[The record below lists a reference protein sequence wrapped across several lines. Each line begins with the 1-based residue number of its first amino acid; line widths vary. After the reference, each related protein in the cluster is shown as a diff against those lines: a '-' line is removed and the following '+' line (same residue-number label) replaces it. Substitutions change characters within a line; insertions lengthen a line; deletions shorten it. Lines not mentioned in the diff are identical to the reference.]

1 MEENNEVIVE
11 TETTQ
16 ETETPKTEVP
26 APEKDYKQMFED
38 QRRRAEKAE
47 KEAKELLGRLSSNS
61 VLLEEGSDDKEAGR
75 IKNELAEIKAKL
87 AKTEVQE
94 AYPVLKEAWKDFEE
108 FRELEENKGMN
119 LRTAAKA
126 FLVEK
131 GMLEPQRKGLEKP
144 TGGTKTPV
152 SSGMSAD
159 EIKKLR
165 ETNFRK
171 YTDMLMK
178 GQIKM

>member
-1 MEENNEVIVE
+1 MNEENEVVVE
-11 TETTQ
+11 TENPQ
-16 ETETPKTEVP
+16 ETETPQTP
-26 APEKDYKQMFED
+26 PEKDYKQMFED

-47 KEAKELLGRLSSNS
+47 QEAKELQSRLTSNS
-61 VLLEEGSDDKEAGR
+61 VLLEEGTDDKESSR

-94 AYPVLKEAWKDFEE
+94 TYPILKESWKDFEE
-108 FRELEENKGMN
+108 FRELEENNGMN

-131 GMLEPQRKGLEKP
+131 GMLEPTRKGLEKP
-144 TGGTKTPV
+144 TGGTKTPT
-152 SSGMSAD
+152 SSGMSSD
-159 EIKKLR
+159 EIKHLR
-165 ETNFRK
+165 ETNYRK

>member
-1 MEENNEVIVE
+1 MNEENEVVVE
-11 TETTQ
+11 TENPQ
-16 ETETPKTEVP
+16 EMETPQTP
-26 APEKDYKQMFED
+26 PEKDYKQMFED

-47 KEAKELLGRLSSNS
+47 QEAKELQSRLSSNN
-61 VLLEEGSDDKEAGR
+61 VLLEEGTDDKESSR

-94 AYPVLKEAWKDFEE
+94 AYPILKDSWKDFEE

-131 GMLEPQRKGLEKP
+131 GMLEPTRKGLEKP
-144 TGGTKTPV
+144 TGGQKTPT
-152 SSGMSAD
+152 SSGMSTD
-159 EIKKLR
+159 EIKHLR
-165 ETNFRK
+165 ETNYRK